1 MKLSGVSIMLKRS
14 SPSVKITFAN
24 REQILRAL
32 ESLVKTWVKKYP
44 EIEKIILFGSY
55 ARGDYFPGSD
65 VDVLIIITESNKRA
79 LERIPS
85 FYPSS
90 FPCDIDIFP
99 YTKKEIERLM
109 KDPHGLVHRALSE
122 GRQLYP

>member
-1 MKLSGVSIMLKRS
+1 MK
-14 SPSVKITFAN
+14 
-24 REQILRAL
+24 AL
-32 ESLVKTWVKKYP
+32 ESLVKTWVEDYP

-55 ARGDYFPGSD
+55 IRGDYFPGSD
-65 VDVLIIITESNKRA
+65 VDVLIIMTESKKRF
-79 LERIPS
+79 LERIPA

-99 YTKKEIERLM
+99 YTREEIDRLM
-109 KDPHGLVHRALSE
+109 QDSHGLVHRALSE